1 MEFKSIPVLR
11 MASLKADVCELCFL
25 FESTFSVMS
34 YGGFLLL
41 CAHYST
47 EYKHWY
53 APHRGVHASRV
64 CAFMITT
71 AEGHLELKDVS
82 FQGTII

>member
-1 MEFKSIPVLR
+1 MHGLNKLQINAIKKQKFLQSLIIIFIPSVVAMEFKSIPVLR
-11 MASLKADVCELCFL
+11 MASLKADVCVLCFL

-47 EYKHWY
+47 EYKH
-53 APHRGVHASRV
+53 
-64 CAFMITT
+64 
-71 AEGHLELKDVS
+71 
-82 FQGTII
+82 

>member
-1 MEFKSIPVLR
+1 MHGLNKLQINAIKNKHFFSHSFIIIFIPSVVAMEFKSIPVLR

-47 EYKHWY
+47 EYKH
-53 APHRGVHASRV
+53 
-64 CAFMITT
+64 
-71 AEGHLELKDVS
+71 
-82 FQGTII
+82 